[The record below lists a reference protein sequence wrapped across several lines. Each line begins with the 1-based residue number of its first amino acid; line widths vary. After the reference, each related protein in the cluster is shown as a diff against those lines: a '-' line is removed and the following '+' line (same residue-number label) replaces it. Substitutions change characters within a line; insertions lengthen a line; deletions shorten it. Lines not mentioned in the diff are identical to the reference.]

1 MARRWVRMGA
11 LSGIVTIFLA
21 LVGLIGEL
29 HRRVPDR
36 RRDHVRRADARPPCR
51 SSPVSWRPR
60 LGSRVGSGT
69 RCGVAEAAVAAA
81 VAPARPPERRSP
93 LAVVLADWIGDER
106 IRAVFLNVTP
116 QLMEFVTFGQP
127 TVVGGLII
135 VVISAVGG
143 RPGRAPAGGSR
154 SIRRPVTAAVITT
167 LLFGFLQRVIPIALD
182 QLGLERDWLYSPQFD
197 GLTWIGALVVAV
209 VAAGISVPR
218 RRPVRGLG
226 VRGRSTSARR
236 TRRDGDQ
243 PPPARGRCGRP
254 RPVARRAAAP
264 RIRDLRGPRHG
275 DGVRARSAS
284 GSTSSSATRACWIS
298 ATSSSSRSARTPS
311 RCSPARPCNAFG
323 IPPEPAISG
332 SLNFYV
338 AIPIV
343 MVIAAAAGL
352 LVGAPVLRLRG
363 DYLALV
369 TLGLGEI
376 VTVLLA
382 SPWLVPLVGGPSGM
396 RGITDAAIG
405 GFGFRDPQ
413 HFYYLALAFVG
424 LAAFVSWRLASSRIG
439 RAWTAMREDEQTA
452 DAMGIS
458 TTRFKLLAFAIGG
471 AIGSLGGALFA
482 VKIGSL
488 TPASFQV
495 IVSIQVLGL
504 VILGGIG
511 SIPGVLVGALV
522 LVGLP
527 GLLRE
532 FEEYRFLAYGA
543 ADRRGDDPAAGRTG
557 AERPPQPRAQGRGER
572 ARRMGESRR
581 KRGTPRPRSPPRPGR
596 RRERTGSGH
605 GSGSDPG
612 GARPREALRRP
623 LRSLRAWTWRSG
635 RARSCR

>member
-1 MARRWVRMGA
+1 MPRRWVRIGVPA
-11 LSGIVTIFLA
+11 GIVTIFLA
-21 LVGLIGEL
+21 LVGLIGGFTDVYLIGDEITFAGL
-29 HRRVPDR
+29 MLLLPAFVAGLVAAAPRIEGGDR
-36 RRDHVRRADARPPCR
+36 HEM
-51 SSPVSWRPR
+51 R
-60 LGSRVGSGT
+60 LP
-69 RCGVAEAAVAAA
+69 EAVVAAA
-81 VAPARPPERRSP
+81 VAGAAAGATFA
-93 LAVVLADWIGDER
+93 LAVVLADWIGVER
-106 IRAVFLNVTP
+106 IRTVFLNVTQ
-116 QLMEFVTFGQP
+116 QLLEFVTFGLATWLGALALVAIS
-127 TVVGGLII
+127 TVAGILGGALR
-135 VVISAVGG
+135 V
-143 RPGRAPAGGSR
+143 APAT
-154 SIRRPVTAAVITT
+154 IRRPVTAAVIAT

-197 GLTWIGALVVAV
+197 GLTWIGAFAVAG
-209 VAAGISVPR
+209 AAAAISILRARFGPR
-218 RRPVRGLG
+218 LQGRFDK
-226 VRGRSTSARR
+226 VRGREGSAIS
-236 TRRDGDQ
+236 
-243 PPPARGRCGRP
+243 PALVLAGA
-254 RPVARRAAAP
+254 VALALLLAAP
-264 RIRDLRGPRHG
+264 LLLGSVISEVLGTVLVFALLGLGLNIVVGYAGLLDLGYVFFFALG
-275 DGVRARSAS
+275 AYSLALLTG
-284 GSTSSSATRACWIS
+284 ATL
-298 ATSSSSRSARTPS
+298 
-311 RCSPARPCNAFG
+311 NAFG

-405 GFGFRDPQ
+405 GLAFRDPQ
-413 HFYYLALAFVG
+413 RFYYLALAFVG

-543 ADRRGDDPAAGRTG
+543 AVVAVMILRPEGLVPNVRRSRELK
-557 AERPPQPRAQGRGER
+557 AEESAQDEWARAVEEGE
-572 ARRMGESRR
+572 A
-581 KRGTPRPRSPPRPGR
+581 SPDVTTATEPV
-596 RRERTGSGH
+596 T
-605 GSGSDPG
+605 
-612 GARPREALRRP
+612 
-623 LRSLRAWTWRSG
+623 
-635 RARSCR
+635 

>member
-1 MARRWVRMGA
+1 MARRWVRVGV

-21 LVGLIGEL
+21 LVGLIGNFTDVYL
-29 HRRVPDR
+29 IDDDVTFAGLMLVLPAFVAGLAAAAPRVER
-36 RRDHVRRADARPPCR
+36 GERHEMRM
-51 SSPVSWRPR
+51 S
-60 LGSRVGSGT
+60 
-69 RCGVAEAAVAAA
+69 EAAAAAA
-81 VAPARPPERRSP
+81 VAGAAAGATFA
-93 LAVVLADWIGDER
+93 LAAILSDWFGDER

-127 TVVGGLII
+127 PVIGGVII
-135 VVISAVGG
+135 VVISAAAGVLGG
-143 RPGRAPAGGSR
+143 VLRVAPVT
-154 SIRRPVTAAVITT
+154 IRRPVTAAVMTT
-167 LLFGFLQRVIPIALD
+167 VLFGFLQRVIPIMFD

-197 GLTWIGALVVAV
+197 GLTWIGAVVVAV
-209 VAAGISVPR
+209 VAAGISV
-218 RRPVRGLG
+218 LY
-226 VRGRSTSARR
+226 
-236 TRRDGDQ
+236 TRYGPQ
-243 PPPARGRCGRP
+243 
-254 RPVARRAAAP
+254 
-264 RIRDLRGPRHG
+264 LREAWG
-275 DGVRARSAS
+275 AS
-284 GSTSSSATRACWIS
+284 GATGADGPGIS
-298 ATSSSSRSARTPS
+298 PFRLVAGAIVLGLLLVAPLLLGSVVSEVLGTVMVFALLGIGLNIVVGYAGLLDLGYVFFFALGAYSLALLTGATL
-311 RCSPARPCNAFG
+311 NAFG
-323 IPPEPAISG
+323 IPPEPALSG

-424 LAAFVSWRLASSRIG
+424 IAAFISWRLAASRIG

-543 ADRRGDDPAAGRTG
+543 AIVAVMILRPEGLIPNVRRSRELKDEESAQDEWAKTVEEAGSSPDAAPAT
-557 AERPPQPRAQGRGER
+557 
-572 ARRMGESRR
+572 
-581 KRGTPRPRSPPRPGR
+581 
-596 RRERTGSGH
+596 
-605 GSGSDPG
+605 
-612 GARPREALRRP
+612 EA
-623 LRSLRAWTWRSG
+623 TT
-635 RARSCR
+635 

>member
-1 MARRWVRMGA
+1 MLILPAFAAGVVAAAPRVEGGERREM
-11 LSGIVTIFLA
+11 S
-21 LVGLIGEL
+21 
-29 HRRVPDR
+29 
-36 RRDHVRRADARPPCR
+36 
-51 SSPVSWRPR
+51 
-60 LGSRVGSGT
+60 LG
-69 RCGVAEAAVAAA
+69 EAAVAAA
-81 VAPARPPERRSP
+81 IAAASAGAVFG
-93 LAVVLADWIGDER
+93 LAVVLADLIGVER
-106 IRAVFLNVTP
+106 IRPIFLNVT
-116 QLMEFVTFGQP
+116 QVLMDFVTFGRSTP
-127 TVVGGLII
+127 VGAAII
-135 VVISAVGG
+135 VVISTVAGVLGG
-143 RPGRAPAGGSR
+143 LLRVTPPTARRA
-154 SIRRPVTAAVITT
+154 ITAALTVTI
-167 LLFGFLQRVIPIALD
+167 LFGFLQRVIPIALD
-182 QLGLERDWLYSPQFD
+182 QLSLERDWLYHPIYD
-197 GLTWIGALVVAV
+197 GLTWLGAVV
-209 VAAGISVPR
+209 VAAVSAGLSLLNSRYGR
-218 RRPVRGLG
+218 RVRGSFAGTDGRSGLAMSPVRLIAS
-226 VRGRSTSARR
+226 V
-236 TRRDGDQ
+236 
-243 PPPARGRCGRP
+243 
-254 RPVARRAAAP
+254 VALALLIAAP
-264 RIRDLRGPRHG
+264 LLLGSVISEVLGTVMVFALLGIGLNIVVGYAGLLDLGYVFFFALG
-275 DGVRARSAS
+275 AYSLALLTG
-284 GSTSSSATRACWIS
+284 ATL
-298 ATSSSSRSARTPS
+298 
-311 RCSPARPCNAFG
+311 NAYG

-338 AIPIV
+338 AILIV

-405 GFGFRDPQ
+405 GFAFRDPQ
-413 HFYYLALAFVG
+413 SFYYLALAFVA

-543 ADRRGDDPAAGRTG
+543 AIVAVMILRPEGLVPNVRRSRELKDEESAQDEWAKTVEEAGASSDAAPATG
-557 AERPPQPRAQGRGER
+557 A
-572 ARRMGESRR
+572 
-581 KRGTPRPRSPPRPGR
+581 T
-596 RRERTGSGH
+596 T
-605 GSGSDPG
+605 
-612 GARPREALRRP
+612 
-623 LRSLRAWTWRSG
+623 
-635 RARSCR
+635 

>member
-1 MARRWVRMGA
+1 MARRWIRIGVPA
-11 LSGIVTIFLA
+11 GIVTIFLA
-21 LVGLIGEL
+21 LVGLIGGFTDVYL
-29 HRRVPDR
+29 IGDQISFAALMMILPPFVAGLVAAAPRVEGGE
-36 RRDHVRRADARPPCR
+36 
-51 SSPVSWRPR
+51 R
-60 LGSRVGSGT
+60 LEKRIP
-69 RCGVAEAAVAAA
+69 EAAVAAA
-81 VAPARPPERRSP
+81 IAGAAAGATFA

-116 QLMEFVTFGQP
+116 QLMEFATFGLA
-127 TVVGGLII
+127 TMVGALAVIAVSALAGL
-135 VVISAVGG
+135 SGG
-143 RPGRAPAGGSR
+143 VLRVAPA
-154 SIRRPVTAAVITT
+154 SIRRPVTVAVIAA

-182 QLGLERDWLYSPQFD
+182 QLSLERDWLYSPQFD
-197 GLTWIGALVVAV
+197 GLTWIGAIVVAA
-209 VAAGISVPR
+209 VAAGISFLSTRFGTRLRGSVARIGGSGGPAIS
-218 RRPVRGLG
+218 PVRLLAGAIALGLLI
-226 VRGRSTSARR
+226 
-236 TRRDGDQ
+236 
-243 PPPARGRCGRP
+243 
-254 RPVARRAAAP
+254 VAPLLLGSVISEVLGTVMVFALLGIGLNIVVGYAGLL
-264 RIRDLRGPRHG
+264 DLGYVFFFALG
-275 DGVRARSAS
+275 AYSLALLTG
-284 GSTSSSATRACWIS
+284 ATL
-298 ATSSSSRSARTPS
+298 
-311 RCSPARPCNAFG
+311 NAFG

-343 MVIAAAAGL
+343 MVIAAASGL

-369 TLGLGEI
+369 TLGLGEM
-376 VTVLLA
+376 VTVLVG

-413 HFYYLALAFVG
+413 RFYYLALAFVG
-424 LAAFVSWRLASSRIG
+424 LAAFMSWRLAASRIG

-504 VILGGIG
+504 VILGGMG
-511 SIPGVLVGALV
+511 SIPGVIVGALV

-543 ADRRGDDPAAGRTG
+543 AVVAIMVLRPQGLVPNVRRSRELQDEERAQDEWAKAVEEGETPPEIASATG
-557 AERPPQPRAQGRGER
+557 A
-572 ARRMGESRR
+572 
-581 KRGTPRPRSPPRPGR
+581 T
-596 RRERTGSGH
+596 T
-605 GSGSDPG
+605 
-612 GARPREALRRP
+612 
-623 LRSLRAWTWRSG
+623 
-635 RARSCR
+635 